1 MVKIAFQIKRSA
13 SDAKLQRT
21 AVIGRCMPRLIAQ
34 IALRPLCPSPAF
46 FQPEQHRG
54 QKRVQRR
61 LTGFVF
67 SIYNVDPRGKIHG
80 SICQLSKAKNC
91 GSVNLHVCP
100 ILCSLS
106 YFRHSVSSHS
116 RAAHSHRTPVPLR
129 CRRPVLFF
137 AYCVCI
143 PQVSNPRAPPAAS
156 RNRNPAPSG
165 L

>member
-67 SIYNVDPRGKIHG
+67 PYTMLIPGAKSTVLSASFPKRKIAAL
-80 SICQLSKAKNC
+80 SICMSVPSFALCHTSGIPSAVIAEQRIHTVLQCLC
-91 GSVNLHVCP
+91 GADARFFFR
-100 ILCSLS
+100 ILRMYSPSIESACS
-106 YFRHSVSSHS
+106 SSS
-116 RAAHSHRTPVPLR
+116 FS
-129 CRRPVLFF
+129 
-137 AYCVCI
+137 
-143 PQVSNPRAPPAAS
+143 
-156 RNRNPAPSG
+156 
-165 L
+165 